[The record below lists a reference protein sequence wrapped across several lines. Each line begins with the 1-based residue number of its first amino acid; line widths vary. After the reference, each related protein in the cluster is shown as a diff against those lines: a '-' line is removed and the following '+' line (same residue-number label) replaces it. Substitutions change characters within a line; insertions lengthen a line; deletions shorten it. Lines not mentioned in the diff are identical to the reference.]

1 MLQIV
6 FIIIQLG
13 FVIYLVYFCVAF
25 LSGAPFVPSTNP
37 VAEKMVELA
46 HIKKGQTIY
55 DLGSGDGR
63 ILKLAAD
70 RGAHAIGLEIN
81 PWLVLITNLRYG
93 FGKYRKIISTHWRN
107 FWRQDYSHADIV
119 FVYLLP
125 WHMNRLADKL
135 KKEMKPGTLVI
146 TNSFIIP
153 GWKQIRQDASLHVYV
168 YKV

>member
-13 FVIYLVYFCVAF
+13 FVVYLAYFCFAF
-25 LSGAPFVPSTNP
+25 LSGAPFVPSTSP

-46 HIKKGQTIY
+46 RLKKGQTIY

-63 ILKLAAD
+63 ILKLAATH
-70 RGAHAIGLEIN
+70 GARAIGLEIN
-81 PWLVLITNLRYG
+81 PWLVLYTTLRYG
-93 FGKYRKIISTHWRN
+93 FGRYPGTVRTHWRN
-107 FWRQDYSHADIV
+107 FWRQNYRDADVI

-125 WHMNRLADKL
+125 WHMNKLADKL
-135 KKEMKPGTLVI
+135 KQELKPGAIVV

-153 GWKQIRQDASLHVYV
+153 GWKQIRQDAAQHVYV
-168 YKV
+168 YKA